1 MSRRLQ
7 LLLIAGLLV
16 PAGIAEAQT
25 RPRMSIIRPHIER
38 QFVLRD
44 RMPTFRRFE
53 LGRGLFRRSAVQ
65 HWNMRLHD
73 GRMFRGHGLTLM
85 PRQREFTRFRI
96 GRRHLMRI

>member
-16 PAGIAEAQT
+16 PAGIAEAQA
-25 RPRMSIIRPHIER
+25 RPRMSIIRPRIER
-38 QFVLRD
+38 QFVLRN

-53 LGRGLFRRSAVQ
+53 FERGLFRRQAAQ
-65 HWNMRLHD
+65 RWNMRLHSGPMLR
-73 GRMFRGHGLTLM
+73 GRAWTLM

-96 GRRHLMRI
+96 GRRHSIRI